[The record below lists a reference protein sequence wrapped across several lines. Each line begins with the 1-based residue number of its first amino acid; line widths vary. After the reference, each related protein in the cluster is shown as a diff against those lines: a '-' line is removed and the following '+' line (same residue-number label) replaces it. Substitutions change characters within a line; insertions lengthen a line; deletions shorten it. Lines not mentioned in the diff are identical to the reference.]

1 MCDTCNQADVKSG
14 CQSGGTRLGGASYAI
29 RDYVTSGKIGDVYY
43 GRMTSFCVR
52 DRPDVDIM
60 LDSPWFI
67 DSAKI
72 GSGACCDTGAYDIDK
87 TLCLLGDPQPAIVS
101 ATAFRGI
108 DMPAGNK
115 VDIDCC
121 NYNWVE

>member
-1 MCDTCNQADVKSG
+1 MRVADIRVRSFNSEAWREAF
-14 CQSGGTRLGGASYAI
+14 CAGGTR
-29 RDYVTSGKIGDVYY
+29 
-43 GRMTSFCVR
+43 
-52 DRPDVDIM
+52 
-60 LDSPWFI
+60 PWFI

-72 GSGACCDTGAYDIDK
+72 GSGARCDTGAYDIDK

-121 NYNWVE
+121 NYNWVIILE

>member
-1 MCDTCNQADVKSG
+1 MLYD
-14 CQSGGTRLGGASYAI
+14 TRLCYF
-29 RDYVTSGKIGDVYY
+29 REDW
-43 GRMTSFCVR
+43 RCVLR
-52 DRPDVDIM
+52 TYDKFSVRGCSDVDMM

-72 GSGACCDTGAYDIDK
+72 GSGARCDTGAYDIDK

-121 NYNWVE
+121 NYNWVIILE